1 MALRFCMICCIEI
14 DGERCRAL
22 PETRLCGEHAELV
35 ERFGG
40 EYVARAGGAEVLEG
54 SLRPGMSVVISQWP
68 DKAAIHAFWDSPEYQ
83 EAKLLREGVCD
94 CEVVIVD
101 T

>member
-1 MALRFCMICCIEI
+1 MAAYMIVYATIHDREKFLS
-14 DGERCRAL
+14 GYA
-22 PETRLCGEHAELV
+22 PAAAKLV

-40 EYVARAGGAEVLEG
+40 EYVARAAGAEVLEG